1 MPIATNAK
9 SFKEFY
15 YLEESLQED
24 LLSKWKDLKQSF
36 SSSKNFEIDNLK
48 KEIKSKVILLK
59 NKKSELL
66 KNFLKVLI
74 DDLFTKKIF
83 SNPIRNRSI
92 ILWLLSL
99 LAIAG
104 LSTLRDTT
112 PSLEFVDYTK
122 IKDAVDNGEFETPKS
137 PETSEKISKQIIQ
150 EIRWGSFENR
160 KDFVNQVKKYESDSG
175 NPLTAYFDRTQTSI
189 GFGTKA
195 RAGETSLSPEEAHN
209 RLIDELEENE
219 KLVHRIIKA
228 VKPKWAL
235 NQNQWNALI
244 DISFN
249 VGSGELT
256 RMLKKSATL
265 KDLGAKISK
274 ITHATKKDGTKV
286 ESQNLIK
293 RRVWEN
299 QLLGNI

>member
-1 MPIATNAK
+1 MSIDTGFN
-9 SFKEFY
+9 SFKQFY

-24 LLSKWKDLKQSF
+24 LLAKWDQLKQSI
-36 SSSKNFEIDNLK
+36 SNSNTLNIDNLK
-48 KEIKSKVILLK
+48 REIKAKVIQLK
-59 NKKSELL
+59 SRKSVLL
-66 KNFLKVLI
+66 KNFLKLLV
-74 DDLFTKKIF
+74 DDVFTKKLFI
-83 SNPIRNRSI
+83 NPIRNRSV
-92 ILWLLSL
+92 ILWLLGL

-122 IKDAVDNGEFETPKS
+122 IKDAVDSGEFDAPKS
-137 PETSEKISKQIIQ
+137 VEKNEEITKQIIQ
-150 EIRWGSFENR
+150 EIRWGNFENR

-175 NPLTAYFDRTQTSI
+175 NPLAAYFDRTQTSI
-189 GFGTKA
+189 GFGTRA
-195 RAGETSLSPEEAHN
+195 RAGETSLTPEEAHN
-209 RLIDELEENE
+209 RLIDELEEHE
-219 KLVHRIIKA
+219 KLVHNIIKA
-228 VKPKWAL
+228 VKPKWKL

-256 RMLKKSATL
+256 KMLRKSPTL

-286 ESQNLIK
+286 ESKNLIK

-299 QLLGNI
+299 QLLGNR